1 MKYRLRKEYSVNPD
15 KALKEIL
22 QDRGVTDI
30 EHFLNPTAETC
41 ELNSH
46 NLKNIDAAA
55 EKLLY
60 HLRKNSDILF
70 IVDCDADG
78 FTSSAILWLY
88 IKNL

>member
-1 MKYRLRKEYSVNPD
+1 MRYRLRKEYSTNPD
-15 KALKEIL
+15 KALKEL
-22 QDRGVTDI
+22 LSDRGVKDI
-30 EHFLNPTAETC
+30 ENFLNPSKEC
-41 ELNSH
+41 ELNPH
-46 NLKNIDAAA
+46 LLKNIDSAA

-88 IKNL
+88 IK